1 MSDVRLLSDV
11 QAEAARIAHRQ
22 AIFAWAEA
30 FTRNGLALLAA
41 VRETLTALHALSE
54 RASEWRPW
62 YDMLW
67 QAAQRVDVANAQVK
81 DEPWK
86 SWVAHALCEGLP
98 TYTVPDD
105 IPESVVQRTNEW
117 LVAWQALQDVMEDL
131 RAAVGEVAA

>member
-1 MSDVRLLSDV
+1 MTDARLLSEV
-11 QAEAARIAHRQ
+11 QAEADRIAHRQ

-30 FTRNGLALLAA
+30 FTRNCLALLDA

-54 RASEWRPW
+54 RVGEWRPW
-62 YDMLW
+62 YDRLW

-105 IPESVVQRTNEW
+105 IPESVLQRANEW
-117 LVAWQALQDVMEDL
+117 LVAWQELQAAMEDV
-131 RAAVGEVAA
+131 RAAFGEAAA